1 MRGAAGCGSLA
12 AMIGS
17 ILAAALAISTLG
29 APDPPS
35 RTLRGALVTSVAP
48 SPCSSGVLACYARIT
63 VSAKDQPSQ
72 DLFLIAEPNGRLP
85 EPGATCDFEVQRG
98 LVGGGQGDRLPRS
111 ADRLEIQAISCAAAA
126 PGR

>member
-1 MRGAAGCGSLA
+1 LRGVAGCGSLA

-17 ILAAALAISTLG
+17 IFAAGLAISTQD

-63 VSAKDQPSQ
+63 VTTKDKPSQ
-72 DLFLIAEPNGRLP
+72 DLFLMAEPKARLP
-85 EPGATCDFEVQRG
+85 ALGATCDFEVHRG

-111 ADRLEIQAISCAAAA
+111 AERLEIQAISCAAAA